1 MKQIYFD
8 NAATTSVDER
18 VYEAMKPYF
27 CEIFGNSHAIHSL
40 GQAALSAVEQSRET
54 VADFFGAKNQEIIFT
69 SGASESNNLAIQGVA
84 NYFFEQN
91 KKIHIITSKI
101 EHPSVL
107 EVFKALAKRGVEVSF
122 VDVDKDGVV
131 DLSKL
136 QKAIKA
142 NTALISIMYAN
153 NEVGSIQPIAEI
165 GKLVSRE
172 REKREAKGLPIY
184 FHCDAVQA
192 VNYLSCNV
200 DELGV
205 DLLSVSGHK
214 FYGPKGIGVLYLR
227 KGVKISP
234 VQFGGHQ
241 EFNLR
246 PGTLSVPLIV
256 GLAKALQLIKDE
268 KQKNIKKVVK
278 IKEKIYHELE
288 KFSLVK
294 FNGDQERQIPSIIN
308 VSFKNAEG
316 ESILMMLDMEGVA
329 ISTGSACSS
338 GSLEPSHVLT
348 AMGNPPEWSHG
359 SIRISL
365 SKNNSEVEVGVFIKA
380 LQIIIKKLRDM
391 AP

>member
-1 MKQIYFD
+1 MLFR
-8 NAATTSVDER
+8 S
-18 VYEAMKPYF
+18 
-27 CEIFGNSHAIHSL
+27 
-40 GQAALSAVEQSRET
+40 
-54 VADFFGAKNQEIIFT
+54 
-69 SGASESNNLAIQGVA
+69 
-84 NYFFEQN
+84 
-91 KKIHIITSKI
+91 
-101 EHPSVL
+101 
-107 EVFKALAKRGVEVSF
+107 
-122 VDVDKDGVV
+122 
-131 DLSKL
+131 
-136 QKAIKA
+136 
-142 NTALISIMYAN
+142 
-153 NEVGSIQPIAEI
+153 
-165 GKLVSRE
+165 
-172 REKREAKGLPIY
+172 
-184 FHCDAVQA
+184 
-192 VNYLSCNV
+192 
-200 DELGV
+200 
-205 DLLSVSGHK
+205 
-214 FYGPKGIGVLYLR
+214 
-227 KGVKISP
+227 
-234 VQFGGHQ
+234 
-241 EFNLR
+241 
-246 PGTLSVPLIV
+246 
-256 GLAKALQLIKDE
+256 LAKAFQLIKDE